1 MLRINKLQKQRYHAL
16 WKDANLN
23 VKKTVRMP
31 IIDLNILNLMDGRPI
46 LTYKTL
52 TIQPSI
58 IRMLEL
64 RAASEKCT
72 RHELLEYCMTI
83 GQQYIISDNY
93 ITDRYGLNP

>member
-52 TIQPSI
+52 TI
-58 IRMLEL
+58 
-64 RAASEKCT
+64 
-72 RHELLEYCMTI
+72 
-83 GQQYIISDNY
+83 
-93 ITDRYGLNP
+93 